1 MPIIAAA
8 GIAAPILFSL
18 VALLLSW
25 LQPDAS
31 PLVTP
36 VGAISLGSFGWLQD
50 VTLVVSGILLG
61 AFTVVLHLGVRP
73 DKTYQLAPRLLMLS
87 AAGIL
92 LSGVFPMTEDH
103 GPASETFFHAIASMV
118 AYLAGA
124 AGFIVLGRRM
134 EHDPNW
140 KRFATPTR
148 KSGWAMVLLF
158 PALVAMTPLFSPFH
172 IGLGVLQRVVL
183 LIWFGLTAAIA
194 MRLHTLVKG
203 AVWDDVRMRLNEE
216 DEER

>member
-18 VALLLSW
+18 VSLLLGW
-25 LQPDAS
+25 LQPNAS

-36 VGAISLGSFGWLQD
+36 IGAISLGSFGWLQD
-50 VTLVVSGILLG
+50 VALVVSGMLMG

-73 DKTYQLAPRLLMLS
+73 DSTYQLAPRLMMLS
-87 AAGIL
+87 AAGLL
-92 LSGVFPMTEDH
+92 LSGVFPMTSDY
-103 GPASETFFHAIASMV
+103 GPASETFFHALASMI

-124 AGFIVLGRRM
+124 AAFIVLGQRM
-134 EHDPNW
+134 QHDPNW
-140 KRFATPTR
+140 KRLATPTR
-148 KSGWAMVLLF
+148 KCGWTMVLIF

-172 IGLGVLQRVVL
+172 IGLGVLQRVAL
-183 LIWFGLTAAIA
+183 LLWFGCTAVIA
-194 MRLHTLVKG
+194 VRLHALVKG
-203 AVWDDVRMRLNEE
+203 ALWDDIRMRFHD